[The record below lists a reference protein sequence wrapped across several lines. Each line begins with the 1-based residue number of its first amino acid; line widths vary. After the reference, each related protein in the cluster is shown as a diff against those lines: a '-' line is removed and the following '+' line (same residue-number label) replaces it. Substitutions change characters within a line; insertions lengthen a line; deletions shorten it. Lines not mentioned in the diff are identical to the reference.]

1 MAVGI
6 KVETVNYVPDELLRD
21 YFKPVRIIYNNPVT
35 ICYFADGT
43 KRMSTCRGTDQYNKE
58 FGVSVCVIKK
68 IFRRYSN
75 FLRLLNEGY
84 EQEKPLLLRMGQN
97 SVAEYSTLPGGGVVL
112 KGNEDDWK
120 KISKKID
127 KKSK

>member
-1 MAVGI
+1 MSAGI
-6 KVETVNYVPDELLRD
+6 KIETVNYVPDELLRD

-43 KRMSTCRGTDQYNKE
+43 KRTATCRGTDQYNKE

-75 FLRLLNEGY
+75 FLKLLDSGY
-84 EQEKPLLLRMGQN
+84 EQPASLLTK
-97 SVAEYSTLPGGGVVL
+97 STIQKLEP
-112 KGNEDDWK
+112 KKTTNMPTENEIFEA
-120 KISKKID
+120 ISKATNSRG
-127 KKSK
+127 KK